1 MTSRVTT
8 PDILGNMLTGK
19 AEPELVHLNSIKTN
33 GSTQMRAGLNADT
46 VAEYRE
52 AMQESGWGDFPPI
65 VTFYDGSIHWLADG
79 FHRLAA
85 WQSVG
90 VSVSDSK
97 VPAIVKTGGQRDAIL
112 YAASANAVHG
122 LRRTNAD
129 KRRAVEVLLR
139 DEEWRQWSDQE
150 IARRCAV
157 DPKTVGTIRREMYPP
172 TLEIPESTM
181 RTGADGR
188 TINTANIGANR
199 PARLSDGDLTTIV
212 QTWMAGFW
220 RRPWPENPSH
230 TNGTFWQEI
239 TAWMRENVP
248 QPWQESDLKAAIKR
262 LHYAHV
268 QQWKTPAANQ
278 PAPPANDFA
287 SVLVLEGI
295 VRSVWDALNPTIDA
309 VTDKKLAQTAR
320 MDAINKA
327 GQFWNQCKAAM
338 GDDIRAYRHADL
350 QQAIENVC
358 SEKERTVRQA
368 QPWAPPGIGARMPVT
383 PTPTT
388 QPAARPASARM
399 SVPEIEAIVRSAA
412 SFATAADLRAEA
424 KAMRGAAWR
433 SILNQAGNVLYQDV
447 AAAMNAVADQLEPV
461 QTDALEQQ
469 NPADFGITFPD
480 PTANLAAAEEAA
492 AAKLRQMQIE
502 GVRDDLNTAL
512 EALTR
517 FGDLT
522 GKHTET
528 LLAGR
533 ELRRLLAML
542 DAERLVN
549 VQLPQAA

>member
-8 PDILGNMLTGK
+8 PDILGNALSPEQAERAEVAQTLRYDYSQLGEQAGAIRNHAIEIKRNERRANEAIVEAGQHLIAVKEALPHGQWEDWLQTEFHMTDRTARTLMAIATKFIAKTEIISVLSPTVLGMLASPSVPEEAVQAVVDAAGDGK
-19 AEPELVHLNSIKTN
+19 
-33 GSTQMRAGLNADT
+33 
-46 VAEYRE
+46 
-52 AMQESGWGDFPPI
+52 
-65 VTFYDGSIHWLADG
+65 
-79 FHRLAA
+79 
-85 WQSVG
+85 
-90 VSVSDSK
+90 VSV
-97 VPAIVKTGGQRDAIL
+97 
-112 YAASANAVHG
+112 AAA
-122 LRRTNAD
+122 
-129 KRRAVEVLLR
+129 K
-139 DEEWRQWSDQE
+139 E
-150 IARRCAV
+150 IIAEH
-157 DPKTVGTIRREMYPP
+157 K
-172 TLEIPESTM
+172 
-181 RTGADGR
+181 
-188 TINTANIGANR
+188 

-230 TNGTFWQEI
+230 TNGTLWQEL

-248 QPWQESDLKAAIKR
+248 QPWQESDLKTAIKR

-268 QQWKTPAANQ
+268 QQWSTSAANRPAA
-278 PAPPANDFA
+278 PASTSPDFA

-295 VRSVWDALNPTIDA
+295 VRHVWDALNPTIDA
-309 VTDKKLAQTAR
+309 ATDKKLAQTAR

-368 QPWAPPGIGARMPVT
+368 QPWTPPGLGQRLPVT
-383 PTPTT
+383 PAPTT
-388 QPAARPASARM
+388 QPAPQPVPTRM
-399 SVPEIEAIVRSAA
+399 TPPEIEALVRSAA

-424 KAMRGAAWR
+424 KAMRGPVWR
-433 SILNQAGNVLYQDV
+433 SILSQAGNVLYQDV

-480 PTANLAAAEEAA
+480 PDTRAANLAAAEEAA